1 MSFATVRLE
10 PQGEDCVVILLAA
23 DDSELARDTLTKAT
37 LSDGKWKVHLDA
49 ANPPPQGDIVQRVS
63 NAKPQLRDH
72 ADYTEIAQTLYDW
85 LFPAGPVRQAWDKL
99 NNGNPKPKL
108 YVDAGIESMARLPWE
123 LARARLPDHRPALI
137 NGLHR
142 LCQPLARPAASSAWP
157 FRILIA
163 VGCKEEEEA
172 KDKLDIAEE
181 VKAIER
187 CFLKLGRS
195 VDVDCLR
202 RPTKNALISR
212 IETYHP
218 HVLHFAGHGAKAP
231 GANKFGLRFESGE
244 EPWPWY
250 SSDIDSEVPAMGWVP
265 QFVFLN
271 ACRSAIE
278 LQGHW
283 SLQRSFLAAG
293 AKAVLGMQ
301 ADTRGDLS
309 GAFAAAL
316 YARLAEGGT
325 LEDALAKARA
335 AVTREPR
342 LVPSLDHIDWALPS
356 LMVTGRDTVLFTPRP
371 WPAEPSF
378 EQCREFEA
386 ARHFADC
393 KDGRRALTH
402 WIYPTIEAMKPNVLL
417 LQGAPGC
424 GKSHLLKWCMES
436 WAIGGARVRYIELR
450 DSKPKDF
457 LSVLRQIRDGEA
469 VAGNDDTLYLHSELD
484 PLKFR
489 RFTWELNNLNQTG
502 LAGDWD
508 AAAVPAGKV
517 ADDNLAL
524 AAKGE
529 KAPHPIVGASFVAAL
544 REVAAADRP
553 LVLVLDD
560 FPGLLS
566 PGECELLVRHVF
578 RPIAEAPDSLV
589 KVVFGV
595 TSAQVVEYKLS
606 LLPALKTAKHTV
618 TDQFS
623 DAQLIQ
629 LASELVWFQE
639 ESDVQDVA
647 TWVLSRPRPANLTGL
662 GLLSKVHQ
670 TIRAASPD
678 LLDAVMRMR

>member
-1 MSFATVRLE
+1 MSFATIRLE
-10 PQGEDCVVILLAA
+10 PQGNDCVVILLAA
-23 DDSELARDTLTKAT
+23 DGRELARDTLTKAT
-37 LSDGKWKVHLDA
+37 LGDGKWKVNLDA
-49 ANPPPQGDIVQRVS
+49 VEPPPAGDIVQRVS
-63 NAKPQLRDH
+63 NAKPEQRDH
-72 ADYTEIAQTLYDW
+72 NDYMEIAQTLYDW
-85 LFPAGPVRQAWDKL
+85 LFPAGQVRQAWDKL
-99 NNGNPKPKL
+99 NNRNPKPKL
-108 YVDAGIESMARLPWE
+108 YVDAAVDAMARLPWE
-123 LARARLPDHRPALI
+123 LARARLPDRRPALI

-142 LCQPLARPAASSAWP
+142 LCQSPDMPAASSAWP

-163 VGCKEEEEA
+163 VGCTEEEES

-181 VKAIER
+181 VKAIKR
-187 CFLKLGRS
+187 GFLKLGRS
-195 VDVDCLR
+195 VDVNCLR
-202 RPTKNALISR
+202 RPTKKALMDC

-218 HVLHFAGHGAKAP
+218 HVLHFAGHGTKAP
-231 GANKFGLRFESGE
+231 GADKFGLRFESAEGF
-244 EPWPWY
+244 WPWY
-250 SSDIDSEVPAMGWVP
+250 SSDIDTDVQTMGWVP

-278 LQGHW
+278 LRGNW
-283 SLQRSFLAAG
+283 SLQQSFLGAG

-316 YARLAEGGT
+316 YAKLAEGGT

-335 AVTREPR
+335 AVTREPL

-356 LMVTGRDTVLFTPRP
+356 LMVTGRDTVLFRPRP
-371 WPAEPSF
+371 WPADPSF

-393 KDGRRALTH
+393 KDGRRTLTH
-402 WIYPTIEAMKPNVLL
+402 WIYPTIETIKPNVLL
-417 LQGAPGC
+417 LEGAPGC
-424 GKSHLLKWCMES
+424 GKSHLLKWCMEN
-436 WAIGGARVRYIELR
+436 WAIGGARVRYVELR

-469 VAGNDDTLYLHSELD
+469 VAGNEDTLYLHSELD

-502 LAGDWD
+502 VVGDWD

-524 AAKGE
+524 AARGE

-544 REVAAADRP
+544 REAAAVASP
-553 LVLVLDD
+553 LVLVLDN

-578 RPIAEAPDSLV
+578 RPIAEDADSQV

-606 LLPALKTAKHTV
+606 LLPAPKTMKYAIP
-618 TDQFS
+618 DQFS
-623 DAQLIQ
+623 DDQLIQ
-629 LASELVWFQE
+629 LASELVWFQD
-639 ESDVQDVA
+639 ESNVQDVA
-647 TWVLSRPRPANLTGL
+647 TWVLSRPRPPNLTGL

-678 LLDAVMRMR
+678 LLEAVVRMR